1 MVPSVV
7 FLICCYTVY
16 LSVRVFNLHENM
28 NWVGGVDG
36 SQVSPDTRR
45 WLRAPHGDASC
56 HLRPP
61 CVAWPR
67 ADTQVLVSVPCA
79 RPLCPQPRSPT
90 PATCSVGRE
99 GSSLAFTVPFTSFVD
114 YIWVIWCF
122 KKMHSIVGRE
132 HTRHVRSTR
141 GCDPEADVRGVS
153 AAAAFHPKKTKP
165 PAVATSPASVL
176 LLPPTP
182 G

>member
-1 MVPSVV
+1 
-7 FLICCYTVY
+7 
-16 LSVRVFNLHENM
+16 M

-36 SQVSPDTRR
+36 SQVSPDMKRR
-45 WLRAPHGDASC
+45 WLRVPRGDASC

-61 CVAWPR
+61 WDP
-67 ADTQVLVSVPCA
+67 VSRVPARCA
-79 RPLCPQPRSPT
+79 RSPA

-99 GSSLAFTVPFTSFVD
+99 GSSLAFTVLFTSFVD
-114 YIWVIWCF
+114 YIWVIWYF

-165 PAVATSPASVL
+165 PALATFPASVS

-182 G
+182 GWGSHAAVGASWGAGRRTARRPDVSLWLYEDHGLYLWV